1 MRRSRFSVRSNWRFG
16 SALLLLATYV
26 VLGGCSREPEYDL
39 PFADDSP
46 PVTLT
51 YIAPNSPLIS
61 EPEAVAIE
69 RFKEL
74 APSIEIDRQTFQRS
88 LSDYLLDTPPPDA
101 ILMVAG
107 NELVSAGESGL
118 LSDLSDVWLEGNF
131 AEAYGQPFEDLSRI
145 DGAMRF
151 VPAGFTF
158 TGFYYNKEVFE
169 RYGLTPPANWE
180 EFEQVCD
187 TLLTY
192 GETPMSLAG
201 QNPFIGVL
209 WFDYLNL
216 RLNGPDFHRDLM
228 AGRVSFE
235 DERVGHV
242 WQYWFSLLDRGY
254 FVESP
259 GGTSEIASLTALIRG
274 DAESPLNREKAV
286 MALAPHFS
294 LAQLP
299 PAFAG
304 ELGFFQFPQMDA
316 YQPTGEVSFA
326 FGYVI
331 PAGAPNRPQAGAFVG
346 FLGSVEAQ
354 ELQLT
359 RIGEDESNVGYV
371 PVHGDFDRSLL
382 SPVAAKGDQIVR
394 RSNSI
399 SPPMLF
405 VLPNSMRGRFEQVLR
420 RLFPA
425 ISNRIQVAEIQSM
438 LEEARQTAIQNGEF
452 GQ

>member
-1 MRRSRFSVRSNWRFG
+1 MTHPKLPFRSFWRFG
-16 SALLLLATYV
+16 FVLLLPAICV
-26 VLGGCSREPEYDL
+26 VLAGCSGEQGDEL
-39 PFADDSP
+39 LFAEDSP

-51 YIAPNSPLIS
+51 YIAPNTPLVS

-69 RFKEL
+69 RFQEL
-74 APSIEIDRQTFQRS
+74 APSIEIDRQFFERS
-88 LSDYLLDTPPPDA
+88 LSDYLLDTPPPDV

-107 NELVSAGESGL
+107 TELESAGTSGL
-118 LSDLSDVWLEGNF
+118 LSDLSDVWTEGNF
-131 AEAYGQPFEDLSRI
+131 AEAYGETFRDLSRI
-145 DGAMRF
+145 DGVLRF

-158 TGFYYNKEVFE
+158 TGFFYNMEVFE
-169 RYGLTPPANWE
+169 RYGLTPPASWE
-180 EFEQVCD
+180 EFEQICD

-192 GETPMSLAG
+192 GETPLSLAG

-235 DERVGHV
+235 DERVGRV
-242 WQYWFSLLDRGY
+242 WQYWISLLDRDY
-254 FVESP
+254 FVESA
-259 GGTSEIASLTALIRG
+259 GSTSELASLTALIRG
-274 DAESPLNREKAV
+274 DAESPLNRERAV

-316 YQPTGEVSFA
+316 NLPTGEVSIA

-331 PAGAPNRPQAGAFVG
+331 PAGAPNRAQAGAFVG
-346 FLGSVEAQ
+346 FLGSAEAQ
-354 ELQLT
+354 SLRLK

-371 PVHGDFDRSLL
+371 PVHVDFDRSFL
-382 SPVAAKGDQIVR
+382 SPVAAKGDQAVR
-394 RSNSI
+394 SSDSI
-399 SPPMLF
+399 SPPMLL
-405 VLPNSMRGRFEQVLR
+405 VIPSSMRGRFEQVLR

>member
-394 RSNSI
+394 SSDSI

>member
-1 MRRSRFSVRSNWRFG
+1 MRRSRFSVPNNWRFG
-16 SALLLLATYV
+16 FALLLLATCV

-39 PFADDSP
+39 LFAEDSP

-51 YIAPNSPLIS
+51 YISPNSPLIS

-69 RFKEL
+69 RFREL
-74 APSIEIDRQTFQRS
+74 APGIEIDRQTFQLS
-88 LSDYLLDTPPPDA
+88 LSDYLLDTPPPDV

-107 NELVSAGESGL
+107 NELVNAGDSGL

-131 AEAYGQPFEDLSRI
+131 AEAYGQPFQDLSRI
-145 DGAMRF
+145 DGAIRF
-151 VPAGFTF
+151 VPAGFTY
-158 TGFYYNKEVFE
+158 TGVYYNKEVFE

-180 EFEQVCD
+180 EFEQICD

-192 GETPMSLAG
+192 GQNPMSLAG
-201 QNPFIGVL
+201 QNPFTSVL

-228 AGRVSFE
+228 AGLISFE
-235 DERVGHV
+235 DERVGRV
-242 WQYWFSLLDRGY
+242 WQLWNSLLDRDY

-259 GGTSEIASLTALIRG
+259 GSTSELASLTALIRG
-274 DAESPLNREKAV
+274 DAQSPLNRAKAV

-316 YQPTGEVSFA
+316 KLPTGEVSIA

-331 PAGAPNRPQAGAFVG
+331 PAGAPNRLQAGKFVG
-346 FLGSVEAQ
+346 FLGSAEAQ
-354 ELQLT
+354 ELQLR

-371 PVHGDFDRSLL
+371 PVHGDFNRSLL
-382 SPVAAKGDQIVR
+382 SPTAAKGDQIVR
-394 RSNSI
+394 SSSSI
-399 SPPMLF
+399 SPPMLL
-405 VLPNSMRGRFEQVLR
+405 VLPSSMGGRFEQVLR

-425 ISNRIQVAEIQSM
+425 ISNRIQMAEIQSM
-438 LEEARQTAIQNGEF
+438 LEEARQTAIRNGEF